1 MSRDRGAGTVPAS
14 ILAEAADWMVRIQSD
29 PHDAVLL
36 AELQAWCA
44 RSPAHAQAWR
54 QAQQVFG
61 TFDSVPAALRRTA
74 VAGLAREQR
83 RRATRKIALLLVGAP
98 AAYLAWRL
106 APWEAMTAGIR
117 TTVGETREVR
127 LADGT
132 LVTLDTDSAIDV
144 SYSDSTRL
152 IKLRA
157 GRILIDTGQDP
168 AAVPRPFVVETPDGV
183 LRALGTRFVVRRLS
197 GASQVEVYEG
207 AVEVRPHDGA
217 PLRVD
222 TGQWLRFGAGETASG
237 GALDGLDAAWAHGML
252 AARNLR
258 LDELAE
264 ELARYR
270 PGIVRCDPAIAD
282 LRVTG
287 AFPLRD
293 TDRSL
298 DLLAETLGI
307 RVRRR
312 TRYWVMLEPGDAG
325 GGAGR

>member
-29 PHDAVLL
+29 PHDAAQL
-36 AELQAWCA
+36 AELHAWCA
-44 RSPAHAQAWR
+44 RSPAHARAWH
-54 QAQQVFG
+54 QAQQVLG

-74 VAGLAREQR
+74 LAGLAREQR
-83 RRATRKIALLLVGAP
+83 RRATRKLALMLVGAP
-98 AAYLAWRL
+98 AACLAWRF

-117 TTVGETREVR
+117 TAVGETREVR

-132 LVTLDTDSAIDV
+132 RVTLDTDSAIDV

-157 GRILIDTGQDP
+157 GRILIDTEPDP

-183 LRALGTRFVVRRLS
+183 LRALGTRFVVRRQS
-197 GASQVEVYEG
+197 DASHVEVYQG
-207 AVEVRPHDGA
+207 AVEVRLRRDGA
-217 PLRVD
+217 PLRVGS
-222 TGQWLRFGAGETASG
+222 GQWLRFGAGETASG
-237 GALDGLDAAWAHGML
+237 AALDGMGAAWAHGML

-258 LDELAE
+258 LEALAE

-270 PGIVRCDPAIAD
+270 PGIVRCDPTIAD

-325 GGAGR
+325 ASR